1 MLKGSLLNKGLLP
14 EEITSNKNTD
24 SIAWLA
30 MAIHNTEIYS
40 FFRIPAFKQGNWAIS
55 SLTFSHGI

>member
-24 SIAWLA
+24 SIAWRA

-40 FFRIPAFKQGNWAIS
+40 
-55 SLTFSHGI
+55 